1 MNWKQKSVWLI
12 ASLLVFYYF
21 LVFGVFVFRYQE
33 ESQLFIPA
41 LWNVSEQYLV
51 PGGFIAFVGQFLIQ
65 CYHLPMFSVL
75 VNTAL
80 LISVSA
86 VINRLLQ
93 EYNNYCY
100 NFPLSLI
107 PVCWLM
113 NVGIRNNYLIDG
125 NVALLLMLL
134 SVIPLLY
141 MKDRIM
147 ITLYSLFST
156 VLLFVLGGNIAI
168 YYSIFLSVYSIT
180 LHAKSN
186 LRFYP
191 LASLFPALIVLLFPV
206 ELGLYV
212 PFTEAFKPEEY
223 LEIQLLPDYYI
234 NYAWMI
240 FCVILL
246 VVVFISFV
254 LSFLNSKTKKDIASV
269 LCFGALFFT
278 LSCNMPDNTDKQ
290 NRMLNEL
297 SFLSDEEQWDA
308 IINKYKNRNI
318 NDYISLNYLNMAL
331 AKKGMLAE
339 NMFAF
344 DQKGPKS
351 LVAPWNRTLYMDNLL
366 CDIHFMIGDLAMSES
381 YALDAMTQSKRG
393 GNTRVLRR
401 LVQINLLRGEYTL
414 AGKYIALLEQM
425 PFYKEWAD
433 EYSGYLS
440 EPERMS
446 DNPELKGKIVPPDSL
461 DNLMSLMTTEKL
473 WNVHTAENRIGWEY
487 LGCYYLLDK
496 NLSKFNSYIEESGV
510 EHLPRHFQEALL
522 IEGSDS
528 VSNNLVSDK
537 TRQRFESFRKVM
549 AHFSKNNGDV
559 SAIYN
564 EFGDTYWFYYYFK
577 IFKNKGK

>member
-147 ITLYSLFST
+147 ITLYSLLST

-191 LASLFPALIVLLFPV
+191 LASLFPAFIVLLFPV

-212 PFTEAFKPEEY
+212 SFTEAFKPEEY

-366 CDIHFMIGDLAMSES
+366 CDIHFMTGDLAMSES

-393 GNTRVLRR
+393 GNTRALRR
-401 LVQINLLRGEYTL
+401 LVQINLLRGEYAL

-528 VSNNLVSDK
+528 VSNKLVSDK

>member
-41 LWNVSEQYLV
+41 LWNISEQYLV

-80 LISVSA
+80 LISVCA

-246 VVVFISFV
+246 VVVFISFA

-366 CDIHFMIGDLAMSES
+366 CDIHFMTGDLAMSES

-393 GNTRVLRR
+393 GNTRALRR
-401 LVQINLLRGEYTL
+401 LVQINLLRGEYAL

-440 EPERMS
+440 EPERIA
-446 DNPELKGKIVPPDSL
+446 DNPELKGKIIPPDSL

>member
-269 LCFGALFFT
+269 LFFGALFFT

-366 CDIHFMIGDLAMSES
+366 CDIHFMTGDLAMSES

-393 GNTRVLRR
+393 GNTRALRR
-401 LVQINLLRGEYTL
+401 LVQINLLRGEYAL

-537 TRQRFESFRKVM
+537 TRQRFESFRKGM

>member
-41 LWNVSEQYLV
+41 LWNISEQYLV

-80 LISVSA
+80 LISVCA

-113 NVGIRNNYLIDG
+113 NIGIRNNYLIDG

-134 SVIPLLY
+134 SIIPLLY
-141 MKDRIM
+141 MKGRIM
-147 ITLYSLFST
+147 ITLYSLLST

-191 LASLFPALIVLLFPV
+191 LASLFPTLIVLLFPV

-246 VVVFISFV
+246 VVVFISFA

-366 CDIHFMIGDLAMSES
+366 CDIHFMTGDLAMSES

-393 GNTRVLRR
+393 GNTRALRR
-401 LVQINLLRGEYTL
+401 LVQINLLRGEYAL

>member
-80 LISVSA
+80 LISVCA

-113 NVGIRNNYLIDG
+113 NLGIRNNYLIDG

-246 VVVFISFV
+246 VVVFISFA

-366 CDIHFMIGDLAMSES
+366 CDIHFMTGDLAMSES

-393 GNTRVLRR
+393 GNTRALRR
-401 LVQINLLRGEYTL
+401 LVQINLLRGEYAL

-440 EPERMS
+440 EPERMA
-446 DNPELKGKIVPPDSL
+446 DNPELKGKIIPPDSL

-510 EHLPRHFQEALL
+510 EYLPRHFQEALL

>member
-41 LWNVSEQYLV
+41 LWNVSEQYLL

-80 LISVSA
+80 LISVCA

-168 YYSIFLSVYSIT
+168 YYSIFLLVYSIT

-246 VVVFISFV
+246 VVVFISFA

-366 CDIHFMIGDLAMSES
+366 CDIHFMTGDLAMSES

-393 GNTRVLRR
+393 GNTRALRR
-401 LVQINLLRGEYTL
+401 LVQINLLRGEYAL

-440 EPERMS
+440 EPERMA
-446 DNPELKGKIVPPDSL
+446 DNPELKGKIIPPDSL

>member
-33 ESQLFIPA
+33 ESQLLIPA
-41 LWNVSEQYLV
+41 LWNISEQYLV

-80 LISVSA
+80 LISVCA

-113 NVGIRNNYLIDG
+113 NLGIRNNYLIDG

-147 ITLYSLFST
+147 ITLYSLLST

-246 VVVFISFV
+246 VVVFISFA

-366 CDIHFMIGDLAMSES
+366 CDIHFMTGDLAMSES

-393 GNTRVLRR
+393 GNTRALRR
-401 LVQINLLRGEYTL
+401 LVQINLLRGEYAL

-446 DNPELKGKIVPPDSL
+446 DNPELKGKIVPSDSQ

-537 TRQRFESFRKVM
+537 IRQRFESFRKVM

>member
-80 LISVSA
+80 LISVCA

-246 VVVFISFV
+246 VVVFISFA
-254 LSFLNSKTKKDIASV
+254 LSFLNSKTKKNIASV

-366 CDIHFMIGDLAMSES
+366 CDIHFMTGDLAMSES

-393 GNTRVLRR
+393 GNTRALRR
-401 LVQINLLRGEYTL
+401 LVQINLLRGEYAL

-446 DNPELKGKIVPPDSL
+446 DNPELKGKILPPDSL

>member
-80 LISVSA
+80 LISVCA

-246 VVVFISFV
+246 VVVFISFA

-366 CDIHFMIGDLAMSES
+366 CDIHFMTGDLAMSES

-393 GNTRVLRR
+393 GNTRALRR
-401 LVQINLLRGEYTL
+401 LVQINLLRGEYAL

-446 DNPELKGKIVPPDSL
+446 DNPELKGKIVPSDSL

>member
-246 VVVFISFV
+246 VVVFISFA

-366 CDIHFMIGDLAMSES
+366 CDIHFMTGDLAMSES

-393 GNTRVLRR
+393 GNTRALRR
-401 LVQINLLRGEYTL
+401 LVQINLLRGEYAL

-537 TRQRFESFRKVM
+537 TRQRFESFRKGM

>member
-191 LASLFPALIVLLFPV
+191 LASLFPAFIVLLFPV

-212 PFTEAFKPEEY
+212 SFTEAFKPEEY

-366 CDIHFMIGDLAMSES
+366 CDIHFMTGDLAMSES

-393 GNTRVLRR
+393 GNTRALRR
-401 LVQINLLRGEYTL
+401 LVQINLLRGEYAL

-425 PFYKEWAD
+425 PFCKEWAD
-433 EYSGYLS
+433 EYSRYLS
-440 EPERMS
+440 EPERIA
-446 DNPELKGKIVPPDSL
+446 DNPELKVKIVPPDSL

-473 WNVHTAENRIGWEY
+473 WNVHTA
-487 LGCYYLLDK
+487 
-496 NLSKFNSYIEESGV
+496 
-510 EHLPRHFQEALL
+510 
-522 IEGSDS
+522 
-528 VSNNLVSDK
+528 K
-537 TRQRFESFRKVM
+537 TE
-549 AHFSKNNGDV
+549 
-559 SAIYN
+559 
-564 EFGDTYWFYYYFK
+564 
-577 IFKNKGK
+577 

>member
-80 LISVSA
+80 LISVCA

-180 LHAKSN
+180 LHVKSN

-191 LASLFPALIVLLFPV
+191 LASLFPVLIVLLFPV

-366 CDIHFMIGDLAMSES
+366 CDIHFMTGDLAMSES

-393 GNTRVLRR
+393 GNTRALRR
-401 LVQINLLRGEYTL
+401 LVQINLLRGEYAL

-440 EPERMS
+440 EPERIA
-446 DNPELKGKIVPPDSL
+446 DNPELKGKIIPPDSL

-549 AHFSKNNGDV
+549 VHFSKNNGDV

>member
-80 LISVSA
+80 LISVCV

-246 VVVFISFV
+246 VVVFISFA

-297 SFLSDEEQWDA
+297 SFLSDEEQWEA

-366 CDIHFMIGDLAMSES
+366 CDIHFMTGDLAMSES

-393 GNTRVLRR
+393 GNTRALRR
-401 LVQINLLRGEYTL
+401 LVQINLLRGEYAL

-440 EPERMS
+440 EPERIA

-537 TRQRFESFRKVM
+537 TRQRFESFRKGM

>member
-41 LWNVSEQYLV
+41 LWNISEQYLV

-125 NVALLLMLL
+125 NVALLFMLL

-366 CDIHFMIGDLAMSES
+366 CDIHFMTGDLAMSES

-393 GNTRVLRR
+393 GNTRALRR
-401 LVQINLLRGEYTL
+401 LVQINLLRGEYAL

-446 DNPELKGKIVPPDSL
+446 DNPELKGKIVPSDSL

>member
-51 PGGFIAFVGQFLIQ
+51 PGGFITFVGQFLIQ

-80 LISVSA
+80 LISVCA

-147 ITLYSLFST
+147 IILYSLFST

-246 VVVFISFV
+246 VVVFISFA

-366 CDIHFMIGDLAMSES
+366 CDIHFMTGDLAMSES

-393 GNTRVLRR
+393 GNTRALRR
-401 LVQINLLRGEYTL
+401 LVQINLLRGEYAL

-440 EPERMS
+440 EPERIA
-446 DNPELKGKIVPPDSL
+446 DNPELKGKIVPSDSL

>member
-147 ITLYSLFST
+147 ITLYSLLST

-246 VVVFISFV
+246 VVVFISFA

-366 CDIHFMIGDLAMSES
+366 CDIHFMTGDLAMSES

-393 GNTRVLRR
+393 GNTRALRR
-401 LVQINLLRGEYTL
+401 LVQINLLRGEYAL

-440 EPERMS
+440 EPERMA
-446 DNPELKGKIVPPDSL
+446 DNPELKGKIIPPDSL

-510 EHLPRHFQEALL
+510 EYLPRHFQEALL

>member
-80 LISVSA
+80 LISVCA

-246 VVVFISFV
+246 VVVFISFA

-366 CDIHFMIGDLAMSES
+366 CDIHFMTGDLAMSES

-393 GNTRVLRR
+393 GNTRALRR
-401 LVQINLLRGEYTL
+401 LVQINLLRGEYAL

-446 DNPELKGKIVPPDSL
+446 DNPELKGKILPPDSL

>member
-80 LISVSA
+80 LISVCA

-113 NVGIRNNYLIDG
+113 NIGIRNNYLIDG

-246 VVVFISFV
+246 VVVFISFA

-297 SFLSDEEQWDA
+297 LFLSDEEQWDA

-366 CDIHFMIGDLAMSES
+366 CDIHFMTGDLAMSES

-393 GNTRVLRR
+393 GNTRALRR
-401 LVQINLLRGEYTL
+401 LVQINLLRGEYAL

-433 EYSGYLS
+433 EYYGYLS
-440 EPERMS
+440 EPERIA

-473 WNVHTAENRIGWEY
+473 WNIHTAENRIGWEY

-522 IEGSDS
+522 IDGSDS
-528 VSNNLVSDK
+528 VSNKLVSDK

>member
-246 VVVFISFV
+246 VVVFISFA

-366 CDIHFMIGDLAMSES
+366 CDIHFMTGDLAMSES

-393 GNTRVLRR
+393 GNTRALRR
-401 LVQINLLRGEYTL
+401 LVQINLLRGEYAL

>member
-80 LISVSA
+80 LISVCA

-246 VVVFISFV
+246 VVVFISFA

-366 CDIHFMIGDLAMSES
+366 CDIHFMTGDLAMSES

-393 GNTRVLRR
+393 GNTRALRR
-401 LVQINLLRGEYTL
+401 LVQINLLRGEYAL

-440 EPERMS
+440 EPERIA
-446 DNPELKGKIVPPDSL
+446 DNPELKGKIVPSDSL

-528 VSNNLVSDK
+528 VSNKLVSDK

>member
-41 LWNVSEQYLV
+41 LWNISEQYLV

-147 ITLYSLFST
+147 ITLYSLLST

-246 VVVFISFV
+246 VVVFISFA
-254 LSFLNSKTKKDIASV
+254 LSFLNSKTQKDIASV

-308 IINKYKNRNI
+308 IINKYKNSNI

-366 CDIHFMIGDLAMSES
+366 CDIHFMTGDLAMSES

-393 GNTRVLRR
+393 GNTRALRR
-401 LVQINLLRGEYTL
+401 LVQINLLRGEYAL

-425 PFYKEWAD
+425 PFYNEWAD

-440 EPERMS
+440 EPERMA
-446 DNPELKGKIVPPDSL
+446 DNPELKGKILPPDSL

-522 IEGSDS
+522 IEGSDT

-549 AHFSKNNGDV
+549 DHFSKNNGDV

>member
-246 VVVFISFV
+246 VVVFISFA
-254 LSFLNSKTKKDIASV
+254 LSFLNSKTQKDIASV

-366 CDIHFMIGDLAMSES
+366 CDIHFMTGDLAMSES

-393 GNTRVLRR
+393 GNTRALRR
-401 LVQINLLRGEYTL
+401 LVQINLLRGEYAL

-440 EPERMS
+440 EPERIA

-473 WNVHTAENRIGWEY
+473 WNVHAAENRIGWEY

>member
-41 LWNVSEQYLV
+41 LWNISEQYLV

-147 ITLYSLFST
+147 IILYSLFST

-246 VVVFISFV
+246 VVVFISFA
-254 LSFLNSKTKKDIASV
+254 LSFLNSKTQKDIASV

-366 CDIHFMIGDLAMSES
+366 CDIHFMTGDLAMSES

-393 GNTRVLRR
+393 GNTRALRR
-401 LVQINLLRGEYTL
+401 LVQINLLRGEYAL

-446 DNPELKGKIVPPDSL
+446 DNPELKGKIVPSDSL

>member
-41 LWNVSEQYLV
+41 LWNISEQYLV

-80 LISVSA
+80 LISVCA

-366 CDIHFMIGDLAMSES
+366 CDIHFMTGDLAMSES

-393 GNTRVLRR
+393 GNTRALRR
-401 LVQINLLRGEYTL
+401 LVQINLLRGEYAL

-446 DNPELKGKIVPPDSL
+446 DNPELKGKILPPDSL

-528 VSNNLVSDK
+528 VSNKLVSDK

>member
-51 PGGFIAFVGQFLIQ
+51 PGGFITFVGQFLIQ

-80 LISVSA
+80 LISVCA

-191 LASLFPALIVLLFPV
+191 LASLFPVLIVLLFPV

-246 VVVFISFV
+246 VVVFISFA

-393 GNTRVLRR
+393 GNTRALRR
-401 LVQINLLRGEYTL
+401 LVQINLLRGEYAL

-446 DNPELKGKIVPPDSL
+446 DNPELKGKIVPSDSL

>member
-80 LISVSA
+80 LISVCA

-246 VVVFISFV
+246 VVVFISFA
-254 LSFLNSKTKKDIASV
+254 LSFLNSKTQKDIASV

-366 CDIHFMIGDLAMSES
+366 CDIHFMTGDLAMSES

-393 GNTRVLRR
+393 GNTRALRR
-401 LVQINLLRGEYTL
+401 LVQINLLRGEYAL

-446 DNPELKGKIVPPDSL
+446 DNPELKGKIVPSDSL

-528 VSNNLVSDK
+528 VSNKLVSDK

>member
-125 NVALLLMLL
+125 NVALLFMLL

-246 VVVFISFV
+246 VVVFISFA

-366 CDIHFMIGDLAMSES
+366 CDIHFMTGDLAMSES

-393 GNTRVLRR
+393 GNTRALRR
-401 LVQINLLRGEYTL
+401 LVQINLLRGEYAL

>member
-12 ASLLVFYYF
+12 VSLLVFYYF

-86 VINRLLQ
+86 VIHRLLQ

-206 ELGLYV
+206 ELGLYA

-246 VVVFISFV
+246 VVVFISFA

-366 CDIHFMIGDLAMSES
+366 CDIHFMTGDLAMSES

-393 GNTRVLRR
+393 GNTRALRR
-401 LVQINLLRGEYTL
+401 LVQINLLRGEYAL

-433 EYSGYLS
+433 EYSGYLY
-440 EPERMS
+440 EPERMF
-446 DNPELKGKIVPPDSL
+446 DNLELKGKIVPPDSL

-496 NLSKFNSYIEESGV
+496 NLGKFNSYIEESGV

-528 VSNNLVSDK
+528 VSNKLVSDK

-549 AHFSKNNGDV
+549 VHFSKNNGDV

>member
-51 PGGFIAFVGQFLIQ
+51 PGGFITFVGQFLIQ

-80 LISVSA
+80 LISVCA
-86 VINRLLQ
+86 VINCLLQ

-134 SVIPLLY
+134 SIIPLLY
-141 MKDRIM
+141 MKGRIM
-147 ITLYSLFST
+147 ITLYSLLST

-246 VVVFISFV
+246 VVVFISFA
-254 LSFLNSKTKKDIASV
+254 LSFLNSKTQKDIASV

-331 AKKGMLAE
+331 AEKGMLAE

-366 CDIHFMIGDLAMSES
+366 CDIHFMTGDLAMSES

-393 GNTRVLRR
+393 GNTRALRR
-401 LVQINLLRGEYTL
+401 LVQINLLRGEYAL

-440 EPERMS
+440 EPERIA
-446 DNPELKGKIVPPDSL
+446 DNPELKGKIIPPDSL

>member
-80 LISVSA
+80 LIFVCA

-366 CDIHFMIGDLAMSES
+366 CDIHFMTGDLAMSES

-393 GNTRVLRR
+393 GNTRALRR
-401 LVQINLLRGEYTL
+401 LVQINLLRGEYAL

-440 EPERMS
+440 EPERIA
-446 DNPELKGKIVPPDSL
+446 DNPELKGKIIPPDSL

>member
-147 ITLYSLFST
+147 ITLYSLLST

-246 VVVFISFV
+246 VVVFISFA

-366 CDIHFMIGDLAMSES
+366 CDIHFMTGDLAMSES

-393 GNTRVLRR
+393 GNTRALRR
-401 LVQINLLRGEYTL
+401 LVQINLLRGEYAL

-440 EPERMS
+440 EPERMA
-446 DNPELKGKIVPPDSL
+446 DNPELKGKIIPPDSL